1 MSFLGMGIMEILI
14 ILIIAFIFLGPER
27 MADAARMLG
36 KMVREARSIA
46 AEVPRVVVE
55 DDDIKIVNGGE
66 KTSLTGQDAPKKTP
80 PPAPPRAA
88 ESETNANGSA
98 PKPPPPAPPPAAE
111 TDANANGSA
120 PKTAAAETDADADSD
135 AGPVAFSRRR
145 SPEPEAEAEA
155 EAEPSESAERG
166 GR

>member
-36 KMVREARSIA
+36 KMVREARNIA

-55 DDDIKIVNGGE
+55 DDDIKIVNAGE
-66 KTSLTGQDAPKKTP
+66 KTSLTGRDAPKKTP
-80 PPAPPRAA
+80 PPSPAPPR
-88 ESETNANGSA
+88 
-98 PKPPPPAPPPAAE
+98 
-111 TDANANGSA
+111 
-120 PKTAAAETDADADSD
+120 AAETDADADAPPTAAVSD
-135 AGPVAFSRRR
+135 ADSDMDADGGPVAFSRRR
-145 SPEPEAEAEA
+145 SPEPEAEAET
-155 EAEPSESAERG
+155 PESAERG